1 MSEQRRERTF
11 SERIVTDGP
20 PFLAVAFLFVVL
32 EASSYGVGH
41 PGEGLA
47 ILALG
52 LLAAITVDFLAWQRL
67 AAGDRAAAV
76 AGLGSLRQRLDLA
89 RQRDLEHRS
98 RR

>member
-1 MSEQRRERTF
+1 MSEERRERTF

-20 PFLAVAFLFVVL
+20 PFLAVVFLFVVL
-32 EASSYGVGH
+32 EASYGVGH

-47 ILALG
+47 ILASG
-52 LLAAITVDFLAWQRL
+52 LLVAITIDFLAWRRL
-67 AAGDRAAAV
+67 AARDRAAAV